1 MADVGRARMMR
12 TRMLRPSH
20 LQPDVEQ
27 LEQLIHRLQRERQ
40 ELRRANP
47 DTVPLERNRLELAR
61 AQRELSLA
69 LIEQHLDSPSAA

>member
-1 MADVGRARMMR
+1 
-12 TRMLRPSH
+12 MLRPSH

-47 DTVPLERNRLELAR
+47 DTVPLECNRLELAR